1 MVSLEKN
8 SFYSMLSPSPSFILH
23 PLILHPKDAGLWVG
37 GPRVGF
43 QVITERP
50 QFLGGVPRLHVE
62 ALGYRWGAQVI
73 ARGPRL

>member
-1 MVSLEKN
+1 
-8 SFYSMLSPSPSFILH
+8 MLSHPLH
-23 PLILHPKDAGLWVG
+23 PSGSTKDAGLWVG

-50 QFLGGVPRLHVE
+50 QFLGGVPRLRVE

-73 ARGPRL
+73 ARVPGYR